1 MWGIWRSTSPHDFFL
16 RPKRSHRDLFQPD
29 PAGRIWGGVNSNRK
43 SDSNFGNGRNRCFWM
58 NVVIANATP
67 RISGQHMLALFFMS
81 LLTESFG

>member
-1 MWGIWRSTSPHDFFL
+1 
-16 RPKRSHRDLFQPD
+16 
-29 PAGRIWGGVNSNRK
+29 
-43 SDSNFGNGRNRCFWM
+43 M